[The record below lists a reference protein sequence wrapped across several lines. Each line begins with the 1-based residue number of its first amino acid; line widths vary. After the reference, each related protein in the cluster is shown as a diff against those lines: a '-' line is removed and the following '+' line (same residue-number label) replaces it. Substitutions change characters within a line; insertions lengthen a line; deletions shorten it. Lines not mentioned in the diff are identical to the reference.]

1 MNLIFFWEKEE
12 KKECMCVYICA
23 YVFICLLEFLF
34 SIPQINLDKLEVVKV
49 GKCQEEVREGEY
61 EK

>member
-1 MNLIFFWEKEE
+1 MNLIFFWKKEG
-12 KKECMCVYICA
+12 KKECMCVY
-23 YVFICLLEFLF
+23 VFVCLLEFLF
-34 SIPQINLDKLEVVKV
+34 SISQINLDKLEVVEV